1 MWRLRHRSGAVCGF
15 LRVLTDTRF
24 APSPSGLLHLGH
36 AYSAVIAQDC
46 AARSGGRMRLRI
58 DDIDGTRSRAEFVDA
73 AIADLAWLGID
84 WAPPLWR
91 QSAHLA
97 DYAAALDT
105 LVARG
110 LAYPCFC
117 TRGDVAASVAAP
129 HGPSGAI
136 YPGTCRNLSPDARA
150 EGAATRAYAW
160 RIDMAR
166 AAAVAGALSA
176 VNNGALTAFDP
187 LPHGD
192 VVIARK
198 DAPASY
204 HLASTLDDAAM
215 GIALVVRG
223 ADLLAA
229 TAVHL
234 LLQRLFGLPIPDY
247 HHHALVCGAD
257 GRRLA
262 KRDRPA
268 TLAVLRADG
277 INGTELAARLRVRQ
291 LPAGYSW
298 ASG

>member
-1 MWRLRHRSGAVCGF
+1 MTV
-15 LRVLTDTRF
+15 TRF

-36 AYSAVIAQDC
+36 AYSAVIAQDH
-46 AARSGGRMRLRI
+46 AVRSGGRMRLRI

-73 AIADLAWLGID
+73 AIADLGWLGID

-91 QSAHLA
+91 QSDHLD
-97 DYAAALDT
+97 DYSRALDQ
-105 LVARG
+105 LIARG

-117 TRGDVAASVAAP
+117 TRADVAASATAP
-129 HGPSGAI
+129 HGPSGAV

-150 EGAATRAYAW
+150 EGMATKAYAW

-166 AAAVAGALSA
+166 AAAVAGPLAA
-176 VNNGALTAFDP
+176 VNNGAQVAFDP

-215 GIALVVRG
+215 DIGLVVRG
-223 ADLLAA
+223 ADLLEA

-234 LLQRLFGLPIPDY
+234 LLQKLLDLPTPDY
-247 HHHALVCGAD
+247 HHHALVCGPD
-257 GRRLA
+257 GQRLA

-268 TLAVLRADG
+268 TLAALRADG
-277 INGTELAARLRVRQ
+277 VDGPELAAALRVQQ
-291 LPAGYSW
+291 LPAGYSL
-298 ASG
+298 ASA